1 MIIGQIKN
9 GIKRLIEWRFRSEDM
24 QDLATW
30 RQNLI
35 CQITTAGTR
44 EAQERMIKAVRDIDR
59 ILN

>member
-9 GIKRLIEWRFRSEDM
+9 GIKRIIEWRFRSEDM
-24 QDLATW
+24 ADLETW

-35 CQITTAGTR
+35 CRISTMGIQEARTAI
-44 EAQERMIKAVRDIDR
+44 EAMKDIDR